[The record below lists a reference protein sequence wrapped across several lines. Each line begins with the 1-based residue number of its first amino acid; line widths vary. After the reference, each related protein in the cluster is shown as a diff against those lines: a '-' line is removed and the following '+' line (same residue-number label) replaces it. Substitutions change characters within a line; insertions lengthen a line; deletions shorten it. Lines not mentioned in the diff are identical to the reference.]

1 MSIKEASKNK
11 KGGTSGNATGNA
23 SLTSSNEALPLQLE
37 EERRHLVE
45 AATVRIMKAR
55 KQLHHND
62 LIAEVTKQLQVRF
75 VPTPQFIK
83 KRIEGLIEREYLE
96 RNEDDHRLYMYV
108 A

>member
-1 MSIKEASKNK
+1 
-11 KGGTSGNATGNA
+11 
-23 SLTSSNEALPLQLE
+23 
-37 EERRHLVE
+37 
-45 AATVRIMKAR
+45 
-55 KQLHHND
+55 

-96 RNEDDHRLYMYV
+96 RDEQDHRLYMYV